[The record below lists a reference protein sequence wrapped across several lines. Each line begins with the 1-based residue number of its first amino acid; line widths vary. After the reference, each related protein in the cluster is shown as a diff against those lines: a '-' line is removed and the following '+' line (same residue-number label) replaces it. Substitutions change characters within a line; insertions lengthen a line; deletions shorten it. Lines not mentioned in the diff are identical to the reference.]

1 MQLHPQT
8 KLVVNL
14 TELQQKPIHQRR
26 PLQPHPLSQST
37 ILHKIQRVVEAKMRP
52 QIIVQVTPHQ
62 LKVLHRGQLELELQP
77 LQIESVVLLEI
88 LSEVNLLKEM
98 EAGRGRVKALEV
110 EDMNKNN

>member
-37 ILHKIQRVVEAKMRP
+37 ILHKIQRVVEAK
-52 QIIVQVTPHQ
+52 IIVQVTPHQ
-62 LKVLHRGQLELELQP
+62 LKVLHGGQLELALQP